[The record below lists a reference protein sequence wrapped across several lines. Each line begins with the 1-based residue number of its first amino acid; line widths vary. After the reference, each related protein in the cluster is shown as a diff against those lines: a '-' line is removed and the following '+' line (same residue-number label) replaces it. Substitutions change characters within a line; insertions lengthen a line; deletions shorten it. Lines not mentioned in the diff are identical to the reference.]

1 MSLVIEDGTG
11 LSTATSYVTVTE
23 ARDYALAR
31 GVTLSAT
38 DSVVETMLIKAMD
51 YLEAQRDRY
60 QGYKNTEA
68 QALQWPR
75 YGAYVDGYDVS
86 TNEIP
91 KLLKSAQC
99 QAAIEI
105 NNGID
110 VLPSGTGN
118 GIKSEKVDVIE
129 VEYATYST
137 ASAPRMR
144 KVDALLRPLFI
155 SGGSITA
162 RRVL

>member
-23 ARDYALAR
+23 ARAYALAR

-38 DSVVETMLIKAMD
+38 DSVVETQLIKAMD

-75 YGAYVDGYDVS
+75 DGVVVDGWSIDS
-86 TNEIP
+86 NEIP

-99 QAAIEI
+99 QAATEI
-105 NNGID
+105 HNGID

-137 ASAPRMR
+137 AAAPRMR
-144 KVDALLRPLFI
+144 KVDALLRPLFKH
-155 SGGSITA
+155 GGSITA

>member
-23 ARDYALAR
+23 ARAYALAR
-31 GVTLSAT
+31 GVTLSAD
-38 DSVVETMLIKAMD
+38 DSVVETLLIKAMD

-75 YGAYVDGYDVS
+75 YGVYVDGYDVS

-105 NNGID
+105 HNGID

-118 GIKSEKVDVIE
+118 GIKSEKVDVIS
-129 VEYATYST
+129 VEYSTYST
-137 ASAPRMR
+137 AASPRMR
-144 KVDALLRPLFI
+144 KVDALLRPLFNYV
-155 SGGSITA
+155 GSITA